1 MSAMGVKIDQF
12 DVPVCNSFQAKIQND
27 QLCYE
32 VDLNRFVDAENL
44 GSQLKLGFNI
54 IMDYN
59 EDRQIVFDDQ
69 VSQSKDINLAKR
81 IVESEQEE
89 HAFIYLNTI
98 GKLIQF
104 ALHKHFLCLE
114 PVKLIGEGEYNLNVL
129 KESIATTS
137 YLGLDQ
143 NIRECQNEESLYN
156 CTTRKYIDSLLDQCG
171 CLPLNIKI
179 DKVKS

>member
-1 MSAMGVKIDQF
+1 MGVKIDQF
-12 DVPVCNSFQAKIQND
+12 DDPVCNSFQAKIQND

-32 VDLNRFVDAENL
+32 VDLNRFVDADNL

-81 IVESEQEE
+81 IVVSEQEV

-98 GKLIQF
+98 GEWIQF
-104 ALHKHFLCLE
+104 SLHKHFLYLE

-129 KESIATTS
+129 KESIATDS

-143 NIRECQNEESLYN
+143 NIRKCQNEESLYN
-156 CTTRKYIDSLLDQCG
+156 CTTRKYIDTLLDQCG